1 MQFSLG
7 GVFAL
12 LDAQATGP
20 GAKVA
25 RIVHQ
30 LAIAIGVLSM
40 VMSSEPDLEP
50 ATARAA
56 HLVFWAVAAFFAF
69 EYLVRL
75 AIAPR
80 AKGAHPGGGWT
91 ARWAWATSFLGMVD
105 FIGSL
110 PVLALA
116 AGMEPESARLFG
128 ALWLIKLAPY
138 AAAFELIGRVLRS
151 ARGALTSLLLGF
163 VTVLLAAAT
172 LAHIF
177 EGAAQPDKFGT
188 IRDSLWWAITTLTT
202 TGYGDAYPVT
212 GPGRLL
218 GGFVMLSGIAVLA
231 MWAGILATTF
241 EDEMRRRNFL
251 KTWDLVSR
259 VPFFEGLG
267 AGLIAEVARLLKPR
281 KFYAGAPIMRSGDA
295 GDCMYF
301 IVSGQVGVQ
310 LSDRVLTI
318 SDGSFIGEMALIS
331 GAPRTATVLAQN
343 DCELLELDLAD
354 FRDLAARHPELKAT
368 IVAEAERRT
377 GK

>member
-1 MQFSLG
+1 MKFSLG

-20 GAKVA
+20 GTKIA
-25 RIVHQ
+25 RIAHQ
-30 LAIAIGVLSM
+30 LAIAIGVLAM
-40 VMSSEPDLEP
+40 VLSSEPDLSP
-50 ATARAA
+50 AMVRAA
-56 HLVFWAVAAFFAF
+56 SLAFWTIAGLFAV
-69 EYLVRL
+69 EYVIRL
-75 AIAPR
+75 AIAPYAR
-80 AKGAHPGGGWT
+80 RILPGQPWR
-91 ARWAWATSFLGMVD
+91 ARWEWATSFLGLVD
-105 FIGSL
+105 FAGSW

-116 AGMEPESARLFG
+116 AGMDRGPAMLFG
-128 ALWLIKLAPY
+128 ALWLAKLAPY
-138 AAAFELIGRVLRS
+138 AAAFELIGRVLKS
-151 ARGALTSLLLGF
+151 ARGPLTSLLLGF
-163 VTVLLAAAT
+163 VTVLLVAAT

-188 IRDSLWWAITTLTT
+188 IRDSLWWAIVTLTT
-202 TGYGDAYPVT
+202 TGYGDAFPVT
-212 GPGRLL
+212 TPGRIVA
-218 GGFVMLSGIAVLA
+218 GFVMLSGIAVLA

-251 KTWDLVSR
+251 KTWDLVSQ

-318 SDGSFIGEMALIS
+318 GDGSFIGEMALIS

-354 FRDLAARHPELKAT
+354 FRDLAARHPELKAA